1 MSKTT
6 AYALAGLGGFNAHGA
21 GFLQAAR
28 DAKQTPDLVTCTSG
42 QILVLANYLAGAED
56 LRTGLV
62 DARLSHNPFAQL
74 QTALFG
80 MKGVFRP
87 AIGEAWARFFRP
99 PAATDSFV
107 DILAARLLPAQ
118 VYVPDRPDAV
128 IDKVVETFNASKVG
142 VVFNAYDPREGLGI
156 LYGNDAA
163 RERLETKTKLSLQDM
178 PGLKIAPTLKSGA
191 SEAPLLPI
199 DAAAVKSAL
208 WLSLYGFEGAPDGRM
223 DGAYLRSCIVS
234 ELHNF
239 DRVIIARP
247 LARGWV
253 NAPPPRSY
261 FDVQDWNTEMWFS
274 VAYKAEIDAMVR
286 INQLVERKK
295 ISDQNFRFVELH
307 EVAPDTPAGYFNF
320 FIEREAVFEAARK
333 EAEQLF
339 KTLDTP
345 RNGATP

>member
-1 MSKTT
+1 MSTTT

-28 DAKQTPDLVTCTSG
+28 EAGQVPDLVTCTSG
-42 QILVLANYLAGAED
+42 QILVVANYLSGAED
-56 LRTGLV
+56 LRTGLIE
-62 DARLSHNPFAQL
+62 ASWSRNPFAQL

-87 AIGEAWARFFRP
+87 AIGEALARFFQP
-99 PAATDSFV
+99 PAFTDSVLDVFA
-107 DILAARLLPAQ
+107 DRFLPAQ
-118 VYVPDRPDAV
+118 LYVPDRPDAV
-128 IDKVVETFNASKVG
+128 IDEVVETFNASDVG
-142 VVFNAYDPREGLGI
+142 VIFNAYDPCAGLGI
-156 LYGNDAA
+156 LHGNDAA
-163 RERLETKTKLSLQDM
+163 RARIEKKTKLSLQKVQ
-178 PGLKIAPTLKSGA
+178 GLKVAPSLKSGA

-208 WLSLYGFEGAPDGRM
+208 WLSLYGFDGAPGGRM
-223 DGAYLRSCIVS
+223 DGAYHRSCIVS

-239 DRVIIARP
+239 DRIIIARP

-253 NAPPPRSY
+253 NSSPPSSY

-286 INQLVERKK
+286 INQLVQSGK
-295 ISDQNFRFVELH
+295 ISDPDYRLVELH

-320 FIEREAVFEAARK
+320 FVERQSIFEAARQ
-333 EAEQLF
+333 EAQELF
-339 KTLDTP
+339 KSLGGP
-345 RNGATP
+345 SNRPPP

>member
-6 AYALAGLGGFNAHGA
+6 AYALAGLGGLNAHGA

-28 DAKQTPDLVTCTSG
+28 EARQAPDLVTCTSG
-42 QILVLANYLAGAED
+42 QILVLANYLAGVED
-56 LRTGLV
+56 LRTGLIE
-62 DARLSHNPFAQL
+62 AGLSQNPFAQL

-87 AIGEAWARFFRP
+87 AISEAFARLFQP
-99 PAATDSFV
+99 PAFTDSVV
-107 DILAARLLPAQ
+107 DIFADRLLPAQ
-118 VYVPDRPDAV
+118 LYAPDRPDAV
-128 IDKVVETFNASKVG
+128 IDKVVETFNGSHVG
-142 VVFNAYDPREGLGI
+142 VVFNAYDPCAGLGV
-156 LYGNDAA
+156 LYGNDVA
-163 RERLETKTKLSLQDM
+163 RARFPTTTKLSLRDVR
-178 PGLKIAPTLKSGA
+178 GLKIAPSLKSGA
-191 SEAPLLPI
+191 SQAPLLSI

-208 WLSLYGFEGAPDGRM
+208 WLSLYGFEGAPNGRM

-239 DRVIIARP
+239 DRVIVARP

-253 NAPPPRSY
+253 NSPPPRSY

-286 INQLVERKK
+286 INQLIESGRM
-295 ISDQNFRFVELH
+295 SDPDFHLVDLH

-320 FIEREAVFEAARK
+320 FVERESVFEAARQ
-333 EAEQLF
+333 EARRLF
-339 KTLDTP
+339 EDLDRAGDRP
-345 RNGATP
+345 

>member
-28 DAKQTPDLVTCTSG
+28 NTRQAPDLVTCTSG
-42 QILVLANYLAGAED
+42 QILVLANYLAGTRD
-56 LRTGLV
+56 LRTGLIE
-62 DARLSHNPFAQL
+62 AGLSQNPFAQL
-74 QTALFG
+74 QAALFG

-87 AIGEAWARFFRP
+87 AIGEALARFFQP
-99 PAATDSFV
+99 PAFTDSIV
-107 DILAARLLPAQ
+107 DIFADRLLPAQ
-118 VYVPDRPDAV
+118 LYVPDRPDAV
-128 IDKVVETFNASKVG
+128 IAEVVETFNASDVG
-142 VVFNAYDPREGLGI
+142 VVFNAYDPGAGLGI

-163 RERLETKTKLSLQDM
+163 RRQIETTTKLSLQNA
-178 PGLKIAPTLKSGA
+178 PGLKIAPSLKSGA

-239 DRVIIARP
+239 DRVIISRP

-253 NAPPPRSY
+253 NSSPPRSY

-286 INQLVERKK
+286 INQLVESGK
-295 ISDQNFRFVELH
+295 ISDSKFRFVELH
-307 EVAPDTPAGYFNF
+307 EVAPETPAGYFNF
-320 FIEREAVFEAARK
+320 FVEREAVFDAARQ

-339 KTLDTP
+339 RSFDRP
-345 RNGATP
+345 SN

>member
-21 GFLQAAR
+21 GFLQAAK
-28 DAKQTPDLVTCTSG
+28 DTAQAPDLVTCTSG

-56 LRTGLV
+56 MRAGLL
-62 DARLSHNPFAQL
+62 DAGSPQDPFAQL
-74 QTALFG
+74 QTLLFG

-87 AIGEAWARFFRP
+87 AIGEALARFFQP
-99 PAATDSFV
+99 PAFTDSMV
-107 DILAARLLPAQ
+107 DIFADRFLPAQ
-118 VYVPDRPDAV
+118 LYAPDRPDAV
-128 IDKVVETFNASKVG
+128 IDKVVETFNASDVG
-142 VVFNAYDPREGLGI
+142 VVFNAYDPRSGLGI

-163 RERLETKTKLSLQDM
+163 RGRFERTTKLSLQDVR
-178 PGLKIAPTLKSGA
+178 GLKVAPSLKSGA

-199 DAAAVKSAL
+199 DATAVKSAL
-208 WLSLYGFEGAPDGRM
+208 WLSLYGFEGAPEGRI

-274 VAYKAEIDAMVR
+274 AAYKAEIDAMVR
-286 INQLVERKK
+286 INQLVERGK
-295 ISDQNFRFVELH
+295 ISDPDFRFVELH
-307 EVAPDTPAGYFNF
+307 EVAPETPAGYFNF
-320 FIEREAVFEAARK
+320 FVEREGVFEAARL

-339 KTLDTP
+339 KGLDNP
-345 RNGATP
+345 SNRSPQ